1 MILPFLC
8 CPQAH
13 HVSKH
18 DKLPWDPTLYE
29 DVQAK
34 YGATT
39 QGVAVRG
46 TTNAKKL
53 KGKNPK
59 AEMDDLLAAGLSGG
73 KK

>member
-1 MILPFLC
+1 MK
-8 CPQAH
+8 AH
-13 HVSKH
+13 HESKH
-18 DKLPWDPTLYE
+18 TKLPWDPSLYE

-34 YGATT
+34 HGGTT

-59 AEMDDLLAAGLSGG
+59 ADLDDLLAAGLRAG